1 MTDTF
6 QMRMKTKCIDYKFP
20 SDIYLEILIRFNT
33 FILFIIMIRGILDL
47 GQIARYKIRVVYVC
61 VDLVDFPFHWL

>member
-1 MTDTF
+1 M
-6 QMRMKTKCIDYKFP
+6 
-20 SDIYLEILIRFNT
+20 RFNT

-61 VDLVDFPFHWL
+61 VDVVDFPFHWL